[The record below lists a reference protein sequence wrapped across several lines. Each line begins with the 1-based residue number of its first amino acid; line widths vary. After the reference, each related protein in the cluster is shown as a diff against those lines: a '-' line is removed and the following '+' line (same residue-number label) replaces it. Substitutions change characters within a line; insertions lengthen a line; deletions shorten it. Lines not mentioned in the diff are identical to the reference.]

1 MPHII
6 QKDFDVW
13 NMNKKHIHADNDNK
27 LYRTRDIWWCSL
39 GVNIGFEEDGTGN
52 TGERPVV
59 IVRGFSKQVCL
70 IMPLTS
76 SEKSNPYYISL
87 GIVNGRKAFV
97 ITSQIRLIDTKRLIN
112 KIGVVDQ
119 DLFETIRKAAK
130 NFF

>member
-13 NMNKKHIHADNDNK
+13 NMNKKLIHADNDNK